1 MQKLRQFF
9 KFQRNPYLN
18 QRKKSKMMKKLNFD
32 FNLFFLLFYFFK
44 FLKIYIVNNQQINTI
59 KKIINF

>member
-44 FLKIYIVNNQQINTI
+44 FLKIYIVNNQQINKI